1 MYTGEENGRCRLDP
15 INLLKRKASTP
26 ITTPYCAEEKEKKNR
41 DKKRKETDVVDDV
54 VERQGARALDG
65 IMST

>member
-26 ITTPYCAEEKEKKNR
+26 ITTPYCAEEKEKKIEIR
-41 DKKRKETDVVDDV
+41 KGKKQTSSMTSLNVK
-54 VERQGARALDG
+54 GLALL
-65 IMST
+65 TE